1 MNNKMKKTKMKQLSR
16 LIAIMT
22 ALVLASSQAVS
33 ADGWGSF
40 KGKFVYDGKAS
51 KPAAIKV
58 TADPQFCG
66 KFDLVDELVVV
77 NPKNG
82 GVKNVIVYLYLTST
96 EKPPAVHP
104 SYAKAAK
111 VVRIDNKDCRFEP
124 HIVTMTLDQTL
135 EIGNVDKVSHNSKL
149 DVIDM
154 NNISINPIIPAGKS
168 YLHKYNV
175 EERLPNPLS
184 CSIHGWMKGYILV
197 RKSPYFA
204 VSDEDGNFE
213 IKDLPEGEWTF
224 RLWQENVGYVQK
236 VKLNGKSTTWRGGR
250 VKAKISAGKTF
261 DLGEV
266 KSDFVPIKR

>member
-51 KPAAIKV
+51 KPTAIKV
-58 TADPQFCG
+58 AADPQFCG

-104 SYAKAAK
+104 SN
-111 VVRIDNKDCRFEP
+111 R
-124 HIVTMTLDQTL
+124 QQ
-135 EIGNVDKVSHNSKL
+135 
-149 DVIDM
+149 
-154 NNISINPIIPAGKS
+154 
-168 YLHKYNV
+168 
-175 EERLPNPLS
+175 RLPFRTSYRHHDFGPD
-184 CSIHGWMKGYILV
+184 V
-197 RKSPYFA
+197 
-204 VSDEDGNFE
+204 GNWQRRQG
-213 IKDLPEGEWTF
+213 LPQQQT
-224 RLWQENVGYVQK
+224 
-236 VKLNGKSTTWRGGR
+236 
-250 VKAKISAGKTF
+250 
-261 DLGEV
+261 
-266 KSDFVPIKR
+266 